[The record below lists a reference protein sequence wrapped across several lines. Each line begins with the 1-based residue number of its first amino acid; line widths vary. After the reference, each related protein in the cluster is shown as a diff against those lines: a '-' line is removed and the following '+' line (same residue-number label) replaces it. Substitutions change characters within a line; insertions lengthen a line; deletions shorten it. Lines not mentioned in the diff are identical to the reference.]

1 MKKFFILLFILSFS
15 CQYAFNLNGENK
27 PTEKPVLQIKKIDKP
42 LELTGKLENPIW
54 QQATPIEL
62 NYEIRPG
69 DNIQAPEKT
78 FVRALYDD
86 KHIYFGFE
94 CFDSNPAQIRANVT
108 DRDRMFEDDYV
119 IIVLDTYGD
128 YQKGYEFAVNPYGI
142 KGDLLATLNNEDASL
157 DLIWHSA
164 ASINGN
170 GWTAEIAIPFSS
182 LTFPDKEDQN
192 WVVGIVRNLPRSS
205 RIQISWTKID
215 RNIPSFLPQSGL
227 LEGLKNIKPGS
238 NLEFLPYAI
247 GQKGGQLENFNDPKS
262 GIKYSPFEG
271 RFGGGIKYAPSP
283 NFSLDAVINP
293 DFSQIE
299 SDAAQI
305 SVNTTFALYY
315 DEKRPFFL
323 IGNELLQTPMYYSRS
338 INDPLGAARIIG
350 KSGSLSFMYMSAYDR
365 NTVIVVP
372 GEDRS
377 NTIPTDINSLANIG
391 RLRYDMGDENYIGSM
406 ILTRNFEG
414 GHNYLFGFDWNYKFW
429 GNWYFNGEGF
439 YSLTKEIDNTSLFS
453 SPRQFGNTGKNA
465 AFNGE
470 EYSGNG
476 IHLVLSHSQRAY
488 NFSFVFNNFSPT
500 YQTYNGLFS
509 SNNYRQLYL
518 SNEYVLYPQN
528 SFIDRATFGLQGEL
542 RFNFDGVKK
551 EQSLYP
557 YLTFN
562 LKGQTSIYAHFIL
575 VNDENF
581 FGTDL
586 KNVRRFYAEMNT
598 RPIKE
603 LSLYAGGN
611 FGRFIYRTS
620 SPVIGTGHTID
631 LSLTI
636 RPTSKLNLSLAYSR
650 ARLSNEKSGNLI
662 YDGNIFRTV
671 GTYQFSPEIFF
682 RTILQYDSFSKSMQV
697 YPLFSYKLNAF
708 TTFFAGATS
717 DYIDYKGDIGIANTS
732 QQYFVKI
739 QYLLGI

>member
-1 MKKFFILLFILSFS
+1 MKKFLLLILIFSFS
-15 CQYAFNLNGENK
+15 SQYGYNN

-54 QQATPIEL
+54 QHAIPIEL

-78 FVRALYDD
+78 LVRALYDD
-86 KHIYFGFE
+86 KNIYFGFE

-142 KGDLLATLNNEDASL
+142 KGDLLATMNNEDASL

-192 WVVGIVRNLPRSS
+192 WVVGIVRNMPRSS

-215 RNIPSFLPQSGL
+215 RNIPGFLPQSGL
-227 LEGLKNIKPGS
+227 LQGLQGIKSSSNIE
-238 NLEFLPYAI
+238 LLPYII
-247 GQKGGQLENFNDPKS
+247 GQKGGSLANFDDPNSGFKYKS
-262 GIKYSPFEG
+262 FEG

-350 KSGSLSFMYMSAYDR
+350 KSGSLSFLYMSAYDR

-391 RLRYDMGDENYIGSM
+391 RLRYDLGDENYIGSM
-406 ILTRNFEG
+406 ILSRNFEG

-439 YSLTKEIDNTSLFS
+439 YSLTKEIDNTSLFNS
-453 SPRQFGNTGKNA
+453 QREFGTTGKNA

-470 EYSGNG
+470 KYSGNG
-476 IHLVLSHSQRAY
+476 IHLVLSHSQRSY
-488 NFSFVFNNFSPT
+488 NFTFVLNNFSPT

-509 SNNYRQLYL
+509 SNNYRQFFL
-518 SNEYVLYPQN
+518 SQEYVLYPQD

-551 EQSLYP
+551 EQSFYP
-557 YLTFN
+557 YLTLN
-562 LKGQTSIYAHFIL
+562 LKGQTSVYAHYIL
-575 VNDENF
+575 INDENF
-581 FGTDL
+581 FSTDL
-586 KNVRRFYAEMNT
+586 KNVRRFYAEVNT

-603 LSLYAGGN
+603 LSLYVGGN
-611 FGRFIYRTS
+611 FGRFIYRSS
-620 SPVIGTGHTID
+620 SPIIGSGHNID
-631 LSLTI
+631 VSLTI

-650 ARLSNEKSGNLI
+650 ARLSNEKSGNLL
-662 YDGNIFRTV
+662 YDGNIFRAV

-708 TTFFAGATS
+708 TTFFVGATS
-717 DYIDYKGDIGIANTS
+717 DYTDYKGDIGIANTS
-732 QQYFVKI
+732 QQYFVKL